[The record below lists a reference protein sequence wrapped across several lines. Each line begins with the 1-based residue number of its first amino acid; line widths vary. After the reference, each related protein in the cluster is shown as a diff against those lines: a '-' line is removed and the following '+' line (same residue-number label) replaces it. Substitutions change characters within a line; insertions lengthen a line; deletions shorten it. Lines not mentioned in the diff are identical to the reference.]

1 MNHEG
6 FLCDNLRFFF
16 FQDNVKFGVDEM
28 FQVIGFPSARSKGKP
43 EDMDTYERIIVKMAR
58 EHPVGRQLY
67 PTEGKIFSGCS
78 LIETFISYE

>member
-1 MNHEG
+1 MKHEG
-6 FLCDNLRFFF
+6 FLFDNLFNCL
-16 FQDNVKFGVDEM
+16 QDNVKFGVDEM

-67 PTEGKIFSGCS
+67 PTEGKIF
-78 LIETFISYE
+78 FQAAP